1 MLFFNRIETALC
13 ISTNLSSSSSLLW
26 ITWKTFEVCLIL
38 SMLNVFH
45 AYFHQ
50 FYTGHRRKHNTF
62 SNKNSSEYAR
72 IKYPDMKSQIEL
84 YNSVMFLIYPAERK
98 KWQHNRIAISIKY
111 TIVVQ
116 NPFRDPPPSH
126 RISYFSNY
134 LATLTTSFARRCIDA
149 ENASQTLFRRRGGG

>member
-13 ISTNLSSSSSLLW
+13 IPTNLSSSSSLLW

-84 YNSVMFLIYPAERK
+84 YNSVTSLIYPYPK
-98 KWQHNRIAISIKY
+98 GKSGSIM
-111 TIVVQ
+111 
-116 NPFRDPPPSH
+116 
-126 RISYFSNY
+126 
-134 LATLTTSFARRCIDA
+134 
-149 ENASQTLFRRRGGG
+149 E